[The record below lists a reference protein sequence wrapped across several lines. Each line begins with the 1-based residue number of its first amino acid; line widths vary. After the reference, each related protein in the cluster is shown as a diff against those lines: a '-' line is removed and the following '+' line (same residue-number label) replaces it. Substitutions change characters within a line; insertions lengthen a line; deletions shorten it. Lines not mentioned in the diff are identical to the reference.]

1 MNSENQNPPN
11 QKDPNKKSTQTSTSQ
26 QQGENQSTLKKIRR
40 AWNNFE
46 VRMIKAADSSK
57 VDPRKVSVNSSSNT
71 AEFRQQEVSTKS
83 VELIK
88 ARLELRNLLNEAE
101 ANVKDN
107 AKEFKALNLM
117 SRSSGYCIGR
127 KRRRKC

>member
-1 MNSENQNPPN
+1 
-11 QKDPNKKSTQTSTSQ
+11 
-26 QQGENQSTLKKIRR
+26 
-40 AWNNFE
+40 
-46 VRMIKAADSSK
+46 MIKAADSSK

-117 SRSSGYCIGR
+117 SRSTGYCIGR

>member
-1 MNSENQNPPN
+1 
-11 QKDPNKKSTQTSTSQ
+11 
-26 QQGENQSTLKKIRR
+26 
-40 AWNNFE
+40 
-46 VRMIKAADSSK
+46 MIKAADCSK
-57 VDPRKVSVNSSSNT
+57 IDQRKVSVNSLSNT
-71 AEFRQQEVSTKS
+71 VESRQQEVSTKS

-101 ANVKDN
+101 ANIKDN

-117 SRSSGYCIGR
+117 SRSSGNCIGK